1 MMFDVKSVKETFEII
16 EENFSGYNL
25 GQEWVNI
32 QSALGRIASK
42 DVCANEDMPPFDRSS
57 VDGYCVVASDT
68 FGASESMPVQLELVG
83 EVQMGEKPDFIVG
96 RGKSAYVPTGGYLPE
111 GADSMVMVEYS
122 EDFGDGDIFLNKP
135 AAPGNHI
142 VYKGD
147 DVKEGALVIKKGRR
161 LRAQDIAVLAGLG
174 YEKVKVFKKLK
185 IGIIST
191 GDEVI
196 EIKST
201 PQGAQIRDINT
212 YSIMA
217 LSQMM
222 GMEAVSFGIVKDV
235 YEYIESKVKESMEQ
249 CDITVVSGGSSMGT
263 KDVTVKVIESL
274 GKPGVLLHGIA
285 VKPGKPTIVGKANGK
300 AVIGLPGHPASA
312 FMIFQVFVSKLAK
325 WMESE
330 SENMSPF
337 VEAIMDSNY
346 PSNNGREEYLAVSL
360 EEKGSGYISSPV
372 FGKSGMISLMT
383 QADGYIHISRGSE
396 GLNKGQ
402 KVKVNLF

>member
-1 MMFDVKSVKETFEII
+1 
-16 EENFSGYNL
+16 
-25 GQEWVNI
+25 
-32 QSALGRIASK
+32 
-42 DVCANEDMPPFDRSS
+42 
-57 VDGYCVVASDT
+57 
-68 FGASESMPVQLELVG
+68 MPVQLELVG